1 MKLIGGCR
9 ESTGKKHTF
18 IIQKNASKA
27 WGTCCRTQTLVCHR
41 HPKAADLRGYQGQAL
56 EKMEHYRQT
65 HWGSQPV
72 SYLVKG
78 PANSWRVSGER
89 KERDNSIIV
98 VVVVVTTTTTTTTTI
113 QKMEVDCRQWMA
125 LADFC
130 GVQPI
135 LRLTFPGFDI
145 QKTGILDVTW
155 LKEPMAK

>member
-1 MKLIGGCR
+1 M
-9 ESTGKKHTF
+9 
-18 IIQKNASKA
+18 
-27 WGTCCRTQTLVCHR
+27 
-41 HPKAADLRGYQGQAL
+41 
-56 EKMEHYRQT
+56 
-65 HWGSQPV
+65 
-72 SYLVKG
+72 
-78 PANSWRVSGER
+78 SGER